1 MTSNGQ
7 LNLQINF
14 MRNKDIPPMVLR
26 DVVLKLESNFIR
38 DYDEIEY
45 PSDVFVPIVDL
56 FHTENQL
63 EKFLKTM
70 EGATYR
76 LRQ

>member
-14 MRNKDIPPMVLR
+14 MRSKDIPPMVLR

-38 DYDEIEY
+38 EYDEIEY

-56 FHTENQL
+56 FHTEIS
-63 EKFLKTM
+63 
-70 EGATYR
+70 
-76 LRQ
+76 